1 MSNDKIAL
9 GDIVATHGVAGWLRL
24 RLFNP
29 QGRTLYSLDEVHLAC
44 GESRRSFGIDRARP
58 HKGVVLLK
66 LRGIDDMDAA
76 QALVG
81 CRVSVAQDR
90 LAPLEPSEYYYAE
103 VVGFEVVDAG
113 GERIGTVNRVWAKEG
128 GDLLVVDG
136 AGKEHLIPAIKEFI
150 RRIDVVEKVVTVDV
164 PEGLLEL

>member
-1 MSNDKIAL
+1 MSNDQIAL

-29 QGRTLYSLDEVHLAC
+29 QGRTLYSVDEVHLAC
-44 GESRRSFGIDRARP
+44 GKSRRSFEIDRARP
-58 HKGVVLLK
+58 HKRLVLVK

-90 LAPLEPSEYYYAE
+90 LAPLEPLEFYYAE

-113 GERIGTVNRVWAKEG
+113 GERIGTVSRIWATEG

-136 AGKEHLIPAIKEFI
+136 SGKGPLIPAIREFI
-150 RRIDVVEKVVTVDV
+150 RHIDVVEKTVTVDV